1 VLPDIDAPTMV
12 PADSMTG
19 ERPLSPVSLAG
30 LVRSRT
36 VAALGTLH
44 AGAPFVSMV
53 PFAVLPEGDA
63 FVIHVSRLAAHTRDM
78 IDDPRVCLLVM
89 QPENEG
95 VAAQALARV
104 SIQGE
109 AREMEQGSDKAR
121 ACREAYLARFPEAA
135 PLTEFADFSF
145 FAIRPSRARFVA
157 GFARAMS
164 VTAET
169 LAKALRGI
177 NG

>member
-1 VLPDIDAPTMV
+1 MTTPDTVTEESAASPT
-12 PADSMTG
+12 
-19 ERPLSPVSLAG
+19 SLAG
-30 LVRSRT
+30 LLRSRS

-53 PFAVLPEGDA
+53 PFAPLPGGDGI
-63 FVIHVSRLAAHTRDM
+63 VVHVSRLAAHTQDM
-78 IDDPRVCLLVM
+78 IDEPRVSLLVT
-89 QPENEG
+89 QPEGAG

-109 AREMEQGSDKAR
+109 AREMEKGSGEER

-135 PLTEFADFSF
+135 PLTGFADFSF
-145 FAIRPSRARFVA
+145 FSIHPSQARLVA
-157 GFARAMS
+157 GFAQARS

-169 LAKALRGI
+169 LAAALREAAREFA
-177 NG
+177 